1 MVNVSSQMEMS
12 QISVLLEVC
21 KNGCY
26 SQDAGVS
33 LVNLQEGWFALC
45 AFFPSS
51 LQKEVLWLVDTSGPK
66 MSCKK
71 PFC

>member
-12 QISVLLEVC
+12 LISVLLEVC

-26 SQDAGVS
+26 SQDASIS
-33 LVNLQEGWFALC
+33 LVNPREGLFALC
-45 AFFPSS
+45 AFFPLS

-71 PFC
+71 SFC